1 MLGVR
6 RRDHDRGGEL
16 DRRGIRA
23 FSATDLLIGTVVTV
37 CRVGIENDINAGRRR
52 AANAFGGGALRVITR
67 VARVSSAV
75 RAASAVRGGKPFAA
89 TRGAA
94 RAADGHTARATGHVS
109 AASGDGNARRR
120 IPADVTRRRHS
131 PARVCAATVR
141 AVCSACAASFGSIRS
156 SPPPD
161 PRNAV
166 GASAPERS
174 DAAVRLRV
182 APSDGTTDPIS

>member
-6 RRDHDRGGEL
+6 RRDHDRRGEL

-23 FSATDLLIGTVVTV
+23 FSATDLLVGTVVTV
-37 CRVGIENDINAGRRR
+37 CRVAIENDFNAGRGR
-52 AANAFGGGALRVITR
+52 AANACGGGALCVITS
-67 VARVSSAV
+67 VARVASAI
-75 RAASAVRGGKPFAA
+75 RAASAARGGEPFAA
-89 TRGAA
+89 TRDAA

-120 IPADVTRRRHS
+120 IPADVTRWRHS
-131 PARVCAATVR
+131 PARVRAATVR
-141 AVCSACAASFGSIRS
+141 AVRSACAASFGSIRS
-156 SPPPD
+156 ARPPD

-166 GASAPERS
+166 GASAPEWS

-182 APSDGTTDPIS
+182 APFGGTTEPVS